1 MRGRTLGAITRKKKW
16 LVITPTSGVNKMEY
30 FSSCNDMKKIYD
42 LMYPNLLKLL
52 KQKTAEGRPK
62 LRKKKDHSY
71 DNMLIYKLK

>member
-16 LVITPTSGVNKMEY
+16 LVITPSKDGDKTEY
-30 FSSCNDMKKIYD
+30 FTSCEDMKKIYD

-52 KQKTAEGRPK
+52 KQKTTAGRPK

-71 DNMLIYKLK
+71 DNMLVYKLK